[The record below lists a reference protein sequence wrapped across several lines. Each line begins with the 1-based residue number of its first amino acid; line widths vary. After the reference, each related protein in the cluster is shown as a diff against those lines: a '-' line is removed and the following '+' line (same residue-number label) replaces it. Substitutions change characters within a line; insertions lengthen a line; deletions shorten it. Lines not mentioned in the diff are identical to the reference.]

1 MFMARP
7 RRNNESQAM
16 KKTYR
21 IGFKG
26 YIPLLPNMLVFK
38 LKLNEWQAKKG
49 KEIFDSLSRWCLS
62 SEDPKF
68 QHLGQCVIFE
78 PAS

>member
-1 MFMARP
+1 
-7 RRNNESQAM
+7 M

-38 LKLNEWQAKKG
+38 LKLSEWQANKG
-49 KEIFDSLSRWCLS
+49 KEIFDSLKLWCLG
-62 SEDPKF
+62 SEDPKL
-68 QHLGQCVIFE
+68 QQLGQTVIFE
-78 PAS
+78 SAD